1 MNTPDTPAPRRRR
14 ATPTATVTLSRPNE
28 IRADCSDGYT
38 YFVAIFRHPKR
49 RPKVNLGRWPTGTRE
64 PDKEIDRRRLPRAV
78 KTLFLPLL
86 LEKQRPEH
94 HV

>member
-1 MNTPDTPAPRRRR
+1 MSTPDTPAQRRRR
-14 ATPTATVTLSRPNE
+14 ATPTATVALTQPNE

-38 YFVAIFRHPKR
+38 YFVVIDRFPKR
-49 RPKVNLGRWPTGTRE
+49 LPKIHFGRWLTDSRDPG
-64 PDKEIDRRRLPRAV
+64 IALDRRSLPRAV